1 MKRIAFAVCVALT
14 LVATPLTAEPWHTI
28 TITDTWGDPV
38 MEAAVSPFTPPI
50 RNLPGAYEGTTAR
63 VVVEGCGRVYLEF
76 TKTPNLVGGTTQ
88 DGYDTHHLQ
97 GKWDDVPVASFMVDQ
112 TWGENV
118 LHFYADK
125 RKVKRLGSHRKL
137 SVALN
142 WYGAQGNAV
151 WEFSLEDAR
160 DAIGQARGTC
170 RR

>member
-1 MKRIAFAVCVALT
+1 
-14 LVATPLTAEPWHTI
+14 
-28 TITDTWGDPV
+28 
-38 MEAAVSPFTPPI
+38 MEAAASPFTDPI
-50 RNLPGAYEGTTAR
+50 RTLSGAYEGTKGR

-76 TKTPNLVGGTTQ
+76 TKAPNLVGGTTH

-112 TWGENV
+112 SWGENV

-125 RKVKRLGSHRKL
+125 RKIKRLGSHRTL

-151 WEFSLEDAR
+151 WKFSLAGAR
-160 DAIGQARGTC
+160 EAIGRAKATC